1 MQGVAQALRFH
12 GNKIKHA
19 ILQQMKAKDMFQWS
33 NVFAR
38 FESDSSAPSMAIKG
52 LENTT
57 VADILNTKG
66 DEAGALYWCHS
77 NDYVYAAAKQMTDN
91 RVGALVVVKPGDERL
106 VAGIITERDYL
117 RKIIVQGRSSQ
128 ATRVGEI
135 MTNENQ
141 LVSVSSDTNI
151 LQAMQLMTDK
161 RIRHVPVIDHKV
173 VGMISIVDVV
183 RAVVG
188 QQRDE
193 VKKLNE
199 FIRGDY
205 Y

>member
-66 DEAGALYWCHS
+66 DEAGALYWCRS
-77 NDYVYAAAKQMTDN
+77 NDYVYDAAKQVIKTCETLN
-91 RVGALVVVKPGDERL
+91 K
-106 VAGIITERDYL
+106 
-117 RKIIVQGRSSQ
+117 
-128 ATRVGEI
+128 
-135 MTNENQ
+135 
-141 LVSVSSDTNI
+141 
-151 LQAMQLMTDK
+151 LQM
-161 RIRHVPVIDHKV
+161 
-173 VGMISIVDVV
+173 
-183 RAVVG
+183 
-188 QQRDE
+188 
-193 VKKLNE
+193 N
-199 FIRGDY
+199 
-205 Y
+205 